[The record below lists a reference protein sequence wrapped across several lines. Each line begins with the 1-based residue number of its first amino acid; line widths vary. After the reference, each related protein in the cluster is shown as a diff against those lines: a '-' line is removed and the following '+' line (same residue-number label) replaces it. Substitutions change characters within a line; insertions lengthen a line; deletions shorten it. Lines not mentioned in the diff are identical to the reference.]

1 MVANQAGP
9 INAGELRDIV
19 DLQSYTATRNELN
32 EAVRAWTTQATVH
45 AKVSVIRG
53 SNVFLA
59 NQYHE
64 PTSLVVRIRRGP
76 AVTKGWRVR
85 WHDAASSLI
94 RTLSIQDILPLDTH
108 DGMDLLCSEG
118 IE

>member
-1 MVANQAGP
+1 MPENRTGP
-9 INAGELRDIV
+9 VNAGELREIV
-19 DLQSYTATRNELN
+19 DLQSFTATRNELN
-32 EAVRAWTTQATVH
+32 ETVRDWTTQNTVH

-76 AVTKGWRVR
+76 AVTKQWRVL
-85 WHDAASSLI
+85 WHDAANALV
-94 RTLSIQDILPLDTH
+94 RTLSIQDVLPLDTR